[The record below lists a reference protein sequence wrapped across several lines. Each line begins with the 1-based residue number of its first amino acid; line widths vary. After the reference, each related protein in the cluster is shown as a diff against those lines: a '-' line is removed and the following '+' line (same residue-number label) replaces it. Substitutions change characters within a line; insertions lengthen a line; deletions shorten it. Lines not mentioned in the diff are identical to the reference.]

1 MTSNSNHHP
10 VVIIGME
17 ALEQKLRSH
26 EKDIQSS
33 LNKLKIEITELN
45 ERKTD
50 LLDRQEALLEKN
62 CGTDVA
68 PSDMI
73 TLSVSGTEMFAR
85 RDTLTA
91 IQGSRLEALYSGRW
105 ESKLLRDSFGR
116 VFLEVDPVA
125 FRKILE
131 YLYLAKLPNKKANV
145 KPLLPSF
152 DSSADK
158 ETFDDSYDF
167 FRLRCD
173 TKAAASDTAVDTAST
188 DAGIFRMRNLSS
200 RK

>member
-1 MTSNSNHHP
+1 MTSNSNHYP
-10 VVIIGME
+10 AVTIGME

-73 TLSVSGTEMFAR
+73 TLSVSGTEMFAGEILSLPSR
-85 RDTLTA
+85 EAALRPSTVVGGRASSYAIHSEEYFWKLT
-91 IQGSRLEALYSGRW
+91 QSPSGR
-105 ESKLLRDSFGR
+105 SSSTCILQSFQ
-116 VFLEVDPVA
+116 
-125 FRKILE
+125 
-131 YLYLAKLPNKKANV
+131 
-145 KPLLPSF
+145 
-152 DSSADK
+152 
-158 ETFDDSYDF
+158 
-167 FRLRCD
+167 
-173 TKAAASDTAVDTAST
+173 TK
-188 DAGIFRMRNLSS
+188 RQM
-200 RK
+200 